1 MSKLDLGEILANNA
15 PFSKVPESGT
25 KRKQI
30 EYIDIA
36 LIDSDP
42 NNFYELSGI
51 EDLADNINTCNG
63 LQQPILVRTNP
74 DDPSRVVITSGHRRR
89 AALEM
94 LIKGGREDLREVPC
108 IRNDEH
114 TSPALQK
121 FMLIL
126 ANRDTRKMTSAEIS
140 KQYEETVATLYQL
153 QEEGYVF
160 EGRMRDH
167 AAEACGISKT
177 RASNLE
183 VIRKNLV
190 PAWKELWES
199 NEVNESLALTV
210 ARLPAEHQELLF
222 ESRAINIESRCGYY
236 EPNAKADGDRLA
248 KLDKLICPRTKG
260 PCENKQEKWRRV
272 RSMSPYSYEICSNK
286 CCSTCSELARCKMAC
301 PKLADKV
308 KKLRAD
314 AKQRRD
320 QEQLA
325 KEARDRP
332 EVEQI
337 TALWARFAEAREA
350 AGLSIEEYCNAAGIY
365 TDERMKKAWPVRE
378 IGGKIT
384 RDTGMPYCGG
394 NGFSLGEVRRLLK
407 TAEVLG
413 VSLDYLFLRTD
424 DPRVCFVGKASDE
437 VEPVPTVSSVKGFW
451 RTKGQIPNEGQE
463 IIVVEESGYASDE
476 TFKGGRLLGSVVR
489 WEDVRF
495 WTPMPEYAMGEHQAE
510 GQLMFCGW
518 MPGGTTPVSPCEVVA
533 IFALENGVKNKQ
545 FLQWTGSEF
554 AFRNGA
560 KIDMEPL
567 KWMQLPPDEEGM

>member
-1 MSKLDLGEILANNA
+1 MSKLDLGAILANNG

-25 KRKQI
+25 ERKQI

-63 LQQPILVRTNP
+63 LQQPILVRTSP
-74 DDPSRVVITSGHRRR
+74 DDPARVIITSGHRRR

-94 LIKGGREDLREVPC
+94 LISNGRDDLREVPC

-114 TSPALQK
+114 ASPTLQK

-126 ANRDTRKMTSAEIS
+126 ANRDTRKMTSAETA

-160 EGRMRDH
+160 KGRMRDT

-183 VIRKNLV
+183 VIRKNLIS
-190 PAWKELWES
+190 AWKELWES

-222 ESRAINIESRCGYY
+222 ENRVIHIESRCSYY

-248 KLDKLICPRTKG
+248 KLDKLICPRTKE

-308 KKLRAD
+308 KELRAD
-314 AKQRRD
+314 AKESRKQAKLA
-320 QEQLA
+320 QEA
-325 KEARDRP
+325 VDRP
-332 EVEQI
+332 IVSKI
-337 TALWARFAEAREA
+337 MDLWSRYGQARAEAGKTVSECYNAVDVRYGIPDEDEVMKLECLEA
-350 AGLSIEEYCNAAGIY
+350 KFSTETCLPYGYSCKLPEVQ
-365 TDERMKKAWPVRE
+365 RFV
-378 IGGKIT
+378 KIA
-384 RDTGMPYCGG
+384 DL
-394 NGFSLGEVRRLLK
+394 LGC
-407 TAEVLG
+407 
-413 VSLDYLFLRTD
+413 SLDYLLCRTD
-424 DPRVCFVGKASDE
+424 DPKCFASAPDQKVPAEGWLPLQYLPGKEPPEKDGQLAVGKFM
-437 VEPVPTVSSVKGFW
+437 VPGLEKPLMS
-451 RTKGQIPNEGQE
+451 I
-463 IIVVEESGYASDE
+463 
-476 TFKGGRLLGSVVR
+476 VR
-489 WEDVRF
+489 WHNGRWCFNHGATIDAEC
-495 WTPMPEYAMGEHQAE
+495 MGW
-510 GQLMFCGW
+510 F
-518 MPGGTTPVSPCEVVA
+518 P
-533 IFALENGVKNKQ
+533 
-545 FLQWTGSEF
+545 
-554 AFRNGA
+554 
-560 KIDMEPL
+560 
-567 KWMQLPPDEEGM
+567 LPPDEEA